1 MARKLMAVFFVITLL
16 MITGCGRGN
25 TPTPPKEKGSAP
37 AVVVNPENAARSK
50 ALTDEAD
57 KLKDEVIASL
67 SSGDIAKKAPNGV
80 DPLKQAEKKLDDASA
95 KYEEATKLDPT
106 NVRAYSGMA
115 FIFRAKEKPEKAVEV
130 YDRGLETSPESVD
143 LWALKAKTLF
153 LSKKYDEAAVA
164 YRKLR
169 DLDEKDYIIN
179 RYLADCYVR
188 AGKMDEAEKVYNEAL
203 AKFPDNVMLN
213 EFCGAFWFNRADSLS
228 DKQEALGMFQK
239 SADYYG
245 TAYKNLGEYVHRMGP
260 RIIFRQA
267 EAYFNK
273 WKISG
278 SAGDRESSMQ
288 LFIAY
293 KRLDRKHIYS
303 FSADR
308 MIVELEEG
316 NKVKKN

>member
-1 MARKLMAVFFVITLL
+1 MTRKLIAMFFVITLL
-16 MITGCGRGN
+16 MIAGCGKPSTTN
-25 TPTPPKEKGSAP
+25 P
-37 AVVVNPENAARSK
+37 ANEAVTSPVINVNPEDAARSK
-50 ALTDEAD
+50 NLTNEGE

-67 SSGDIAKKAPNGV
+67 SSGTAAKKDSKNV
-80 DPLKQAEKKLDDASA
+80 DPVKQAEMKL
-95 KYEEATKLDPT
+95 EEAAAKFEEAIKLDPT
-106 NVRAYSGMA
+106 NVRAYAGLA
-115 FIFRAKEKPEKAVEV
+115 FVFRAKEKPEKAVEV
-130 YDRGLETSPESVD
+130 YDRGLETSPNSVD

-203 AKFPDNVMLN
+203 AKFPDNIMLN
-213 EFCGAFWFNRADSLS
+213 EFCGAFWFSRADATT
-228 DKQEALGMFQK
+228 DKQAALGMYQK
-239 SADYYG
+239 SADCYG
-245 TAYKNLGEYVHRMGP
+245 VAYKNLGEHLHRMGP

-278 SAGDRESSMQ
+278 SKEDWENSMQ
-288 LFIAY
+288 LFIGY
-293 KRLDRKHIYS
+293 KKLDRKHIYS

-316 NKVKKN
+316 NKAKKN